1 MPSSDSGGSPSIG
14 AIAAVQNR
22 LGMIAQ
28 FQAGVTGIGSLPH
41 VNPEQAVR
49 FVAEFCPEVPF
60 WPQLPQRNVSEY
72 MLLQMMTP
80 LLDLLEAKS
89 AARIHVLSRA
99 LFQKRLRTAE
109 ATFDTSSAAGFFA
122 FENGCAAGL
131 FDDARILKGQI
142 SGPLTLGRCLFVG
155 DERPLPLIMDP
166 ALMDDLTDYLA
177 RLAAWQVE
185 RLARFGRPV
194 MLFIDE
200 PALSPVLSTPPQIAY
215 LRRVLD
221 VVRQAGAI
229 VGVHCCAG
237 GAATALLEAAPDVIS
252 FDAYSELETYMAT
265 AEMKRFLAQ
274 GGGLAF
280 GLIPTLVDPMAISV
294 DVLFHRWRE
303 AVVGS
308 GAKGGYEPGV
318 IAQQTLITASCG
330 LGLLSEQAAR
340 ASFEVA
346 QRLSALLRAE
356 FMMEGPVCWP
366 LSTRWFG
373 HLVQC

>member
-1 MPSSDSGGSPSIG
+1 MPNSDSSGSPSIG
-14 AIAAVQNR
+14 AIATAQSR

-28 FQAGVTGIGSLPH
+28 FQASVTGIGSLPH
-41 VNPEQAVR
+41 VNPERAVH
-49 FVAEFCPEVPF
+49 FVAELCPEVPF
-60 WPQLPQRNVSEY
+60 WPQLPRRNASEY

-89 AARIHVLSRA
+89 PAHIHVLSRS

-109 ATFDTSSAAGFFA
+109 AAFDASSAAGFFA
-122 FENGCAAGL
+122 FENGCIAGL
-131 FDDARILKGQI
+131 FDKARMLKGQI

-155 DERPLPLIMDP
+155 DERPQPLITNP

-177 RLAAWQVE
+177 RLAVWQVE

-200 PALSPVLSTPPQIAY
+200 PALSPQLSLPPQIAY

-221 VVRQAGAI
+221 AVRQAGAI
-229 VGVHCCAG
+229 AGVHCCAS
-237 GAATALLEAAPDVIS
+237 GAAGALFGAAPDVIS
-252 FDAYSELETYMAT
+252 FDAYSELEAYMAA
-265 AEMKRFLAQ
+265 AEMKRFLAR

-280 GLIPTLVDPMAISV
+280 GLIPTLIDPLEISV
-294 DVLFHRWRE
+294 DVLLHRWRE
-303 AVVGS
+303 AVVGF
-308 GAKGGYEPGV
+308 GARNGDAPGI

-340 ASFEVA
+340 ASFEQA

-356 FMMEGPVCWP
+356 FMMEDPVYWP
-366 LSTRWFG
+366 LSNRWFG
-373 HLVQC
+373 YLVQR